1 MIYIFYIFFL
11 SLIFT
16 AFYLVGGAFKYLL
29 RLSEKLNNILIGS
42 SVTFGALFLL
52 SFLLVI
58 YQRSYQDLFIILS
71 LFFIIFIAIG
81 ILKTKIKIEH
91 YSVLFIFAYILLFV
105 LLSTKITIG
114 EQMGDSVF
122 YFQEASLNIHNPI
135 LQSFVQNNGII
146 YDQVYYYNDSYFTFY
161 FFFSYMDD
169 LAVRLS
175 QLFSLITYPN
185 YVYTMWIANGLYF
198 GMLGLIVLNMFEYFN
213 VKSMLLKLS
222 LFSFLSLLIGTY
234 YFNISLAHIGN
245 TFLYAFLSFGFFV
258 IYDYLQN
265 KNIGNLILLSL
276 ISYAII
282 SSANVGVIISFY
294 LAFGLFVI
302 SLLYKDKNAFMM
314 LSILFI
320 PVIHYL
326 FLLAPLDGTLA
337 SLPFLTKLSNLPLV
351 IILLL
356 GVSILLYKNEKWYPY
371 LFKLS
376 YLVMLVILIG
386 VLYLNITKV
395 DNYWERVL
403 EFSSVKANFDRV
415 QDYFTFNTLSLS
427 FINLIHYGFLISLF
441 FIKETR
447 KLGLIL
453 VVLLLF
459 FINPLMYPFIYDKIL
474 WLYNRAYFVLFN
486 YVTLG
491 IGIIAFHQIISSKK
505 YKYTNLLLIV
515 FNLISIY
522 YMYLNFSEPVSPIYI
537 PSDNFNPVYK
547 LPQDQVDLLNE
558 TKQIIEIEQIDTPRV
573 VSQIYAT
580 LYYLE
585 KIDNI
590 SFNTALR
597 RGLFYADSYDELNQI
612 FYTPIFTGD
621 DGLRLS
627 APVKKT
633 CQILMDAQVDFVIY
647 DKSLSVYDIEVGDW
661 IPTFWYARDC
671 YTKTYENDRYI
682 LYRFFWD

>member
-1 MIYIFYIFFL
+1 M
-11 SLIFT
+11 IFT
-16 AFYLVGGAFKYLL
+16 AFFFVGGAFKYLL
-29 RLSEKLNNILIGS
+29 KLSNKLNNILIGS
-42 SVTFGALFLL
+42 SVSFGALFLL
-52 SFLLVI
+52 SFMLVI
-58 YQRSYQDLFIILS
+58 YQRSYQELFIILA
-71 LFFIIFIAIG
+71 LFFVIFITFG
-81 ILKTKIKIEH
+81 ILKTKVKIEL
-91 YSVLFIFAYILLFV
+91 YSILFIFAYILLFV
-105 LLSTKITIG
+105 LLSTKMTIG

-135 LQSFVQNNGII
+135 LQSFFSTNGFIFKH
-146 YDQVYYYNDSYFTFY
+146 QVITNDMFFTFY
-161 FFFSYMDD
+161 FFFSYVDD
-169 LAVRLS
+169 LAIQLS
-175 QLFSLITYPN
+175 QLFNLITYPY
-185 YVYTMWIANGLYF
+185 YVYTMWIANGLFF
-198 GMLGLIVLNMFEYFN
+198 GLLGLIILNLINYFDVKFIVLKIN
-213 VKSMLLKLS
+213 
-222 LFSFLSLLIGTY
+222 LFSFLSLIIGTY
-234 YFNISLAHIGN
+234 YFNLSLAHIGN

-265 KNIGNLILLSL
+265 KNTGNLVLLSL
-276 ISYAII
+276 ILYAII

-294 LAFGLFVI
+294 LAFGLFVV
-302 SLLYKDKNAFMM
+302 SLLFKDKNAFIM
-314 LSILFI
+314 LSLLFI

-326 FLLAPLDGTLA
+326 FLLAPLDGALA

-356 GVSILLYKNEKWYPY
+356 GVSILFYKNEKWHAH
-371 LFKLS
+371 LFRLS
-376 YLVMLVILIG
+376 YLVMLIILIG
-386 VLYLNITKV
+386 LLYLNITKV

-427 FINLIHYGFLISLF
+427 LINLIHYGLLISLC

-491 IGIIAFHQIISSKK
+491 LGIIVFHQTIASKK
-505 YKYTNLLLIV
+505 YKHSNLMFIA

-537 PSDNFNPVYK
+537 PSENFNPVYK
-547 LPQDQVDLLNE
+547 LPQDQVDILNE

-597 RGLFYADSYDELNQI
+597 RGLYYADSYDELNQI

-647 DKSLSVYDIEVGDW
+647 DKSLSVYDTEVEDW
-661 IPTFWYARDC
+661 IPTYWYARDC